1 MTPPM
6 AEPEAVLRA
15 LAQSP
20 LGAALR
26 DAVDVETLLT
36 EAITIQ
42 QIPAPTFAEEQR
54 AAFIAER
61 FERSG
66 LTDIARDSLHNIY
79 GRWPGA
85 DPGAPALLISAHTDT
100 VFPAETDLSIQ
111 RDERCVHGPGLGDN
125 SLGVAGLLA
134 LIRLW
139 QRAEYR
145 PEADIWFVANTREE
159 GLGNLSGIRAV
170 WDRLAAK
177 LGAAIVLEGMALG
190 RIYHTG
196 IAVRRLRVACA
207 APGGHS
213 WTHFGQPSAI
223 HELIAAGARII
234 TLRPEPHPRT
244 TYNIGLISGGQSV
257 NSLASHAELYLDLRS
272 EDPVALEALE
282 KQVRDLLRAGHTE
295 SVHFEIEVVGD
306 RPSGQIPIEH
316 PLVQLAA
323 AALRAIGCRARYEA
337 GSTDA
342 NALLAKGLPTVTVGL
357 TTGGNAH
364 RLDEYIDIEPL
375 GAGVWHVALLATA
388 VAEQVAHWP
397 RPGA

>member
-1 MTPPM
+1 MTPM
-6 AEPEAVLRA
+6 TEPKAILRA
-15 LAQSP
+15 LAHSP

-26 DAVDVETLLT
+26 DAVDVEALLS
-36 EAITIQ
+36 AALAIQ

-54 AAFIAER
+54 ASFVVAQ
-61 FERSG
+61 FERGG
-66 LTDIARDSLHNIY
+66 LADVGRDRLHNVY

-85 DPGAPALLISAHTDT
+85 DSSAPALLICAHTDT
-100 VFPAETDLSIQ
+100 VFPAEADLSVRQ
-111 RDERCVHGPGLGDN
+111 DERCVHGPGLGDN

-134 LIRLW
+134 LIDLW
-139 QRAEYR
+139 GQAGFN
-145 PEADIWFVANTREE
+145 PGADVWFVANTREE
-159 GLGNLSGIRAV
+159 GLGNLGGIRAV
-170 WDRLAAK
+170 WDRLAAR

-190 RIYHTG
+190 RIYHAG
-196 IAVRRLRVACA
+196 IAVRRLHVTCT

-223 HELIAAGARII
+223 HDLIAAGARIV
-234 TLRPEPHPRT
+234 TLQPDPHPRT

-282 KQVRDLLRAGHTE
+282 RQVRDLLRSDHAE
-295 SVHFEIEVVGD
+295 SVRFEVEVVGD
-306 RPSGQIPIEH
+306 RPSGQIPTGH

-323 AALRAIGCRARYEA
+323 AALRAIGCRARYET

-342 NALLAKGLPTVTVGL
+342 NALLARGLPTVTVGL

-364 RLDEYIDIEPL
+364 RLDEYIEIEPL
-375 GAGVWHVALLATA
+375 GAGMWHVALLATA